1 MKFMFFVFCSSRPHS
16 AIFLGRTEGSE
27 EVVCPLHHS
36 GGFHENKSGLAEMK
50 SEMTGLFCLHPVRL
64 PPCPCRVFWTAW
76 FMPGG
81 VQTSRRPCS
90 GRTCR
95 WRLTCPFLMNHYE
108 ATADRE
114 LLHVYCCA
122 AIRVMST
129 KKTGAMAVQTGRFQW
144 TEEERNK
151 RMKDLFD
158 FSTKTE
164 HYRRC
169 CCCCGFQWKVRKSA
183 KIMLTQI
190 IWWIRKFWQIRIK
203 RLTDYFVRYYNIVK

>member
-36 GGFHENKSGLAEMK
+36 GGFHENKSGFTEMN
-50 SEMTGLFCLHPVRL
+50 SEMTGLFCLRPVRL

-151 RMKDLFD
+151 RMKDFFGLFNKNRTLQEVLLLLWISMESQEICQNHVD
-158 FSTKTE
+158 SNNLVDPEVLTNTNK
-164 HYRRC
+164 
-169 CCCCGFQWKVRKSA
+169 
-183 KIMLTQI
+183 KIDGLFCQI
-190 IWWIRKFWQIRIK
+190 
-203 RLTDYFVRYYNIVK
+203 L